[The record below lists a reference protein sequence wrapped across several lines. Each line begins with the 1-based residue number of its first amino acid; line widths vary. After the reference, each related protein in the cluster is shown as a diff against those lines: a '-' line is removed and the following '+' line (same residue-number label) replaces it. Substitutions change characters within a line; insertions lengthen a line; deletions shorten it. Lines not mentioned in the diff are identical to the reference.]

1 MDQKGQKKQAVMIHR
16 TILGSMERF
25 FGVLIEHYNGAFP
38 TWLTPVQTK
47 VLPIAERHLGYA
59 NEVVKILK
67 NEEIRAELDDQI
79 NAPELRV
86 IGANGKQLGV
96 LKLRQALDKANEA
109 GLDLVEIAPNA
120 KPPVVKIVELGK
132 FKYEQEKRLQK
143 KKRATKASEIKEVRF
158 SPFIAEHDFQN
169 RIAKIRDF
177 LADKQ
182 KVRVVV
188 KFTGRTNCHR

>member
-1 MDQKGQKKQAVMIHR
+1 
-16 TILGSMERF
+16 
-25 FGVLIEHYNGAFP
+25 LITNNLNFRVNH
-38 TWLTPVQTK
+38 
-47 VLPIAERHLGYA
+47 
-59 NEVVKILK
+59 
-67 NEEIRAELDDQI
+67 QI

-143 KKRATKASEIKEVRF
+143 QKRATKASEIKEVRF

-188 KFTGRTNCHR
+188 KFTGRQMDSRSFGYKLIERVVEVFKDTIVIDMEPKFLGRHLITVISPTNKVKKEKPDLNLKNAETKN